1 VPPSRPKNRPFASLV
16 RVGLTASWGLA
27 VACKDDVAPTPEPL
41 PGWILV
47 ADTGHGRVH
56 LRVRDPGPAS
66 AEPGGSALG
75 DLCFAELFPEACSAR
90 ALADDD
96 ATCLLF
102 GADLVAGDD
111 DSDTLSLTWGRRA
124 ARERGIPGGLL
135 TVQIDDNGPQVVT
148 NTGQLAYPDDPTQDG
163 ACRIDPASDTD
174 CSFQMPH
181 ARLALPDGREA
192 VADTLNNRVV
202 IVGSGGEDDH
212 APVWGLLT
220 STMSGA
226 WWPNALA
233 RLDADTILV
242 TYKGSD
248 PVTAGSVN
256 LGRILAWDLQGD
268 VPAVRWRW
276 PEEGAL
282 AAVHGGSVQVD
293 RQGRTWLIYGHA
305 HGASDRASDGPDG
318 SVGLALFDDPSLP
331 PRYVADLVLD
341 GDHPLGFVRA
351 AQLVDDDAH
360 LLVTDSG
367 CENATDD
374 CTREGQVLSLD
385 LAALGGLD
393 GLLAQADGRTGAWSA
408 DHAEQVLVPTPRVG
422 ALTVGPLAF
431 PFVAHWLPEDAAPW
445 LAARGACPRE

>member
-1 VPPSRPKNRPFASLV
+1 M
-16 RVGLTASWGLA
+16 GLA
-27 VACKDDVAPTPEPL
+27 VLVACNDDPAPAPEPL

-56 LRVRDPGPAS
+56 LRVRDPGP
-66 AEPGGSALG
+66 EEGSGALG
-75 DLCFAELFPEACSAR
+75 DLCLAELFPAACSAT
-90 ALADDD
+90 ALANDD
-96 ATCLLF
+96 ATCLIF
-102 GADLVAGDD
+102 GADLVAGEDA
-111 DSDTLSLTWGRRA
+111 SDTLSLTWGRRA

-135 TVQIDDNGPQVVT
+135 TVQIDDIGPRVVT

-181 ARLALPDGREA
+181 ARLPLDDGREA

-220 STMSGA
+220 PTMSGA

-242 TYKGSD
+242 TYKGRD

-256 LGRILAWDLQGD
+256 LGRIVAWDVHD
-268 VPAVRWRW
+268 DASPTVRWSW
-276 PEEGAL
+276 PAEGAL
-282 AAVHGGSVQVD
+282 AAVHGGSLQVD

-305 HGASDRASDGPDG
+305 HGASESAATGPDG
-318 SVGLALFDDPSLP
+318 SVGLAILDDPSLP
-331 PRYVADLVLD
+331 PRYVADLVLE
-341 GDHPLGFVRA
+341 GENPFGFVRA
-351 AQLVDDDAH
+351 AELVDDDAH

-374 CTREGQVLSLD
+374 CTREGQILTLD
-385 LAALGGLD
+385 LAGVGGLD
-393 GLLAQADGRTGAWSA
+393 GLLAQADGRTGAWST

-422 ALTVGPLAF
+422 ARTAGPLAF
-431 PFVAHWLPEDAAPW
+431 PFVAHGLPEGAAPW
-445 LAARGACPRE
+445 LAARGACTRE